1 MAMYRPSDLHGFLT
15 GIGRTP
21 KKSLSQNF
29 LIDGN
34 IIRKIIKA
42 SGIAP
47 GDKVLEIGP
56 GPGSLT
62 EALLDAGAAVIA
74 VEMDNVLAKELE
86 RFKGPTRQLEIFC
99 EDIMTFLQ
107 EDRLK
112 TLLKPGEKLKVVAN
126 LPYHLTTPIVEKL
139 VLNPEQCIS
148 ITVMVQEEVARRF
161 TASSKS
167 KEYGSFT
174 LFLEFYCLPHYVF
187 SVGRNC
193 FFPAPKV
200 DSAVVRLDLKPA
212 EQVTNVEDF
221 FKLTRTSFG
230 QRRKMLRG
238 SLKELYTS
246 EKVTHALEQIGCNVL
261 ARPEELTLREFIK
274 FYEFLISH

>member
-15 GIGRTP
+15 GIGRAP

-34 IIRKIIKA
+34 IIRKIVKA
-42 SGIAP
+42 AQVEP
-47 GDKVLEIGP
+47 GDIVLEIGP

-62 EALLDAGAAVIA
+62 EALLDAGASVIA

-86 RFKGPTRQLEIFC
+86 RFKSPDRKLEIFN
-99 EDIMTFLQ
+99 EDVMIFFQ
-107 EDRLK
+107 EERLK
-112 TLLKPGEKLKVVAN
+112 SLLKPGEKVKVVAN

-139 VLNPEQCIS
+139 VLNPDQCTS

-174 LFLEFYCLPHYVF
+174 LFLEFYSIPHYAF
-187 SVGRNC
+187 SVGRKC

-212 EQVTNVEDF
+212 ENVSDVEAF
-221 FKLTRTSFG
+221 FILTRTAFG

-238 SLKELYTS
+238 SLKELFSS
-246 EKVTHALEQIGCNVL
+246 EKVTQALEQAGCNVL
-261 ARPEELTLREFIK
+261 ARPEELSLQEFIK
-274 FYEFLISH
+274 LFELLQT